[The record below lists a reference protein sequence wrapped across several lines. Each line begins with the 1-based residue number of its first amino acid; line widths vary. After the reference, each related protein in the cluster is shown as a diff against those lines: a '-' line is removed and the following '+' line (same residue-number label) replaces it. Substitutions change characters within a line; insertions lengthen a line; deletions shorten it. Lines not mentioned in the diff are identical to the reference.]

1 LGVVAI
7 QLLDGVAAGIFG
19 VISII
24 IAADLM
30 RGTGRFNLAQGL
42 VALSTGLGA
51 AASNVFAGFVVQV
64 FGYTTGFL
72 LWPRLP
78 SAGFSFLL
86 RLCPKPNRRMKFDK
100 VTYLLFNSEFS
111 KHRSPVRVS
120 FIHSNKLTA
129 IMFLF
134 FSVPAIWKTGLTC
147 LVGLATLIG
156 IMTRPFRWNEAII
169 AMVGAAV
176 LLLLGLITPADA
188 FLTLIRDWNTFL
200 FFLGMMGLSALAEAA
215 GLFDWLAVQ
224 AARLAGQSAARLFL
238 NVFLLGTLISM
249 VLSNDATA
257 LILTPIVYVLV
268 TKLRLPVLPYL
279 FACTFIADTAS
290 FLLPVSNPINIIITS
305 RFPLDLLTFLRLLF
319 LPSLVVIVINFGIFY
334 LLYRKQLKGAFD
346 IQRLPSAEEATKHKG
361 YFRYTCCVLA
371 AVAVAYVIASAVQLP
386 LSLIALSGAVL
397 LLIGALA
404 WRRISLPEIGSRVS
418 WSIFG
423 FIAGM
428 FIVVRAIEDTGLTT
442 MFGNWLIHLSGDSS
456 FGAVMV
462 GMAGAAVGTN
472 LINNV
477 PMAVVMVSA
486 LGGIQH
492 ASPAIQHGFIAAT
505 IFGCDL
511 GPNLTTVG
519 SLATVLWLLILRQRN
534 VDVTGLDYF
543 KVGVVVTPLM
553 LLAGALTIWL
563 LL

>member
-1 LGVVAI
+1 
-7 QLLDGVAAGIFG
+7 
-19 VISII
+19 
-24 IAADLM
+24 
-30 RGTGRFNLAQGL
+30 
-42 VALSTGLGA
+42 
-51 AASNVFAGFVVQV
+51 
-64 FGYTTGFL
+64 
-72 LWPRLP
+72 
-78 SAGFSFLL
+78 
-86 RLCPKPNRRMKFDK
+86 
-100 VTYLLFNSEFS
+100 
-111 KHRSPVRVS
+111 
-120 FIHSNKLTA
+120 
-129 IMFLF
+129 
-134 FSVPAIWKTGLTC
+134 
-147 LVGLATLIG
+147 
-156 IMTRPFRWNEAII
+156 
-169 AMVGAAV
+169 
-176 LLLLGLITPADA
+176 
-188 FLTLIRDWNTFL
+188 
-200 FFLGMMGLSALAEAA
+200 
-215 GLFDWLAVQ
+215 
-224 AARLAGQSAARLFL
+224 
-238 NVFLLGTLISM
+238 M

-305 RFPLDLLTFLRLLF
+305 RFPLDLLTFLRLLV
-319 LPSLVVIVINFGIFY
+319 LPSLVVILINIGIFF
-334 LLYRKQLKGAFD
+334 LLYRKQLKGVFD
-346 IQRLPSAEEATKHKG
+346 IQRLPSAEQAAKHKA

-371 AVAVAYVIASAVQLP
+371 AVAVAYVIASAIQLP
-386 LSLIALSGAVL
+386 LSLVALSGAVL
-397 LLIGALA
+397 LLIGGLA
-404 WRRISLPEIGSRVS
+404 WRRTSLRQTASRIS

-428 FIVVRAIEDTGLTT
+428 FVVVRAIEDTGLTT
-442 MFGNWLIHLSGDSS
+442 MFGNWLIHLSGATS

-462 GMAGAAVGTN
+462 GTAGAALGTN

-492 ASPAIQHGFIAAT
+492 ASPVIQHGFIAAT

-534 VDVTGLDYF
+534 VDVSGLDYF